1 VKRFIVIVFI
11 VLVKSSLNA
20 QLDAIF
26 SDNFPS
32 EATTRVGVV
41 ANYDFNSNV
50 LTNNLLSKFY
60 TGGFIDE
67 NMKSSAYDKL
77 KNKNRVGGNVNYG
90 FYAAYKPDSISH
102 KKYVSFFVSMR
113 DRYHFDSQFSK
124 DFFKLAFYGNA
135 PFAGKTAYMNDF
147 SLNYLHYQQL
157 QLGIYSS
164 NLDSVAC
171 WGMGLALLKGQDYL
185 TVQAPRAELFT
196 DEDGQYVDFNT
207 QMQFAIADT
216 ATSGL
221 GSVDGLGAS
230 LDFYFEAPFQTRF
243 GSAKIKVSLADVGF
257 IRFNKQ
263 TMVVEQDSTFRYSG
277 VEINNLL
284 NIQNNNQTTNII
296 DSIVKVD
303 KKGFSANLPSVFS
316 MMYESQLG
324 SKFQLTEG
332 MRYSF
337 NSNYGLLAYLKG
349 SYLVTPR
356 FMVSATVG
364 YGGYGGY
371 GRFNYG
377 LGIFANLKNGL
388 VVYAGS
394 NNLEGYIA
402 PKTNAG
408 QGVYISIA
416 KNFK

>member
-1 VKRFIVIVFI
+1 VKRLIVIVFI

-20 QLDAIF
+20 QIDAIF

-32 EATTRVGVV
+32 EATTRVGIV
-41 ANYDFNSNV
+41 ADYDFNSNV
-50 LTNNLLSKFY
+50 LTNTLISKFY
-60 TGGFIDE
+60 TGGFIDD
-67 NMKSSAYDKL
+67 NLKASSYERL

-113 DRYHFDSQFSK
+113 DRYHFDSHFSK

-135 PFAGKTAYMNDF
+135 PFAGKTAYLNNF

-171 WGMGLALLKGQDYL
+171 WGIGVSLLKGQDYL
-185 TVQAPRAELFT
+185 SVQAPRAELFT
-196 DEDGQYVDFNT
+196 SEDGDYITFDT
-207 QMQFAIADT
+207 QMQFATADT

-221 GSVDGLGAS
+221 ASVDGLGAS

-243 GSAKIKVSLADVGF
+243 GSAKIKVSLADIGF
-257 IRFNKQ
+257 IRFNQQ
-263 TMVVEQDSTFRYSG
+263 TMVIEQDSTFTYSG
-277 VEINNLL
+277 VEVNSLL
-284 NIQNNNQTTNII
+284 NIQNSNQTTNII

-303 KKGFSANLPSVFS
+303 KKGFSANLPSVFNL
-316 MMYESQLG
+316 MYESQLG
-324 SKFQLTEG
+324 TKFQLTEG

-337 NSNYGLLAYLKG
+337 NSNYALLAYLKG

-371 GRFNYG
+371 GKFNYG

-388 VVYAGS
+388 VIYAGS
-394 NNLEGYIA
+394 NNVEGYLA

-416 KNFK
+416 KNFR